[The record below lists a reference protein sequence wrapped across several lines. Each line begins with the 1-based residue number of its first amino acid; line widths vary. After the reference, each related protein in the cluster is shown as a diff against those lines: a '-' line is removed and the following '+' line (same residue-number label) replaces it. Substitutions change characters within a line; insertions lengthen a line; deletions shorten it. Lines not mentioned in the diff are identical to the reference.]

1 MVDSGVNSDP
11 YAEDLAEL
19 LDMVRLEELGTA
31 TSIDNWMYCR
41 GFESIDHAIA
51 CLVTALPKGATICL
65 K

>member
-19 LDMVRLEELGTA
+19 LDMVRLDELGVD
-31 TSIDNWMYCR
+31 TSIQNWLHCR
-41 GFESIDHAIA
+41 GFQSTKHAIA